1 MFTGIVKGV
10 GRVLERSDMGGD
22 CRLVIETGTVAMPGF
37 ALGGSVA
44 VNGVCLTAVAVGR
57 DRFSADVSLETLA
70 LTNLGR
76 LEPGAKVHL
85 EPSLRAGDPL
95 DGHLVSGH
103 VDGLGR
109 VTAVA
114 PAARSL
120 QIVIEVPPALARYVA
135 RKGSVAVDG
144 VSLTVNA
151 VRGAAFDVNIVPHTR
166 AQTMIEE
173 YKAGTAVN
181 IEVDVVAR
189 YLERMLGGAEP
200 GAVSLELLRTHGY
213 ADKN

>member
-10 GRVLERSDMGGD
+10 GRVLERSDRGGD
-22 CRLVIETGTVAMPGF
+22 CRLTIETGTVALPGF
-37 ALGGSVA
+37 TVGASVA
-44 VNGVCLTAVAVGR
+44 VNGVCLTAVAVGAE
-57 DRFSADVSLETLA
+57 RFSADVSLETLA
-70 LTNLGR
+70 VTNLGR
-76 LEPGAKVHL
+76 LELGSKVHL

-103 VDGLGR
+103 VDGLGQVIA
-109 VTAVA
+109 VTH
-114 PAARSL
+114 AARSL
-120 QIVIEVPPALARYVA
+120 RVVIEVPPALARYIA

-151 VRGAAFDVNIVPHTR
+151 VRGVAFDVNIVPHTR
-166 AQTMIEE
+166 VQTMIEE

-189 YLERMLGGAEP
+189 YLERMLEGAES
-200 GAVSLELLRTHGY
+200 GAISLELLRTHGY